1 MVMTPCHPLFL
12 ALIAVVICCC
22 NTSCVVAAGSAATEK
37 ASAPATSM
45 TRLVEVGTA
54 ADTTTST
61 GIATGAGDVEP
72 VVDVLR
78 TLAES
83 TPQEEQ
89 TTHSVPTTF
98 DGANGSHG
106 TMFDVISRGAAT
118 PDDPPTITSVTS
130 LHIHVNLPSSQQPSV
145 HSSPVLV
152 YTRLGTHRGHE
163 AKPSEWTLIF
173 NSTVETAGFAK
184 PTWLPT
190 AMFGNCE
197 GCAPRDSLWAPST
210 STSSSPDDASSSSS
224 LSFSLVPGH
233 LEIPPGQVR
242 AFYIHLPGK
251 DLRYSNPDPNVD
263 PNAPDVQKSPEGDAI
278 VAHDDQILIAE
289 GTGMGG
295 YWGIGPTPGKATELY
310 SPRVWNGIVNY
321 VVGPYDDIKATAAQS
336 ILDQYVDG
344 TGSGAS
350 ATTASAEAPDLSSDF
365 CPRQVETVLQDNMVR
380 FLLICPFTP
389 TYFAIHVPSYLF
401 LTDNDSRSLLVSASV
416 LLSGL
421 IRKHVRCNHTFT
433 TNGRS
438 WHHHNR

>member
-1 MVMTPCHPLFL
+1 MAVMTPCHPLVL
-12 ALIAVVICCC
+12 ALIAVVICCCC
-22 NTSCVVAAGSAATEK
+22 NTSCVVAAGSAAAEK
-37 ASAPATSM
+37 ALEASVPATSM

-54 ADTTTST
+54 A
-61 GIATGAGDVEP
+61 EP

-118 PDDPPTITSVTS
+118 GDDPPTITSITS

-210 STSSSPDDASSSSS
+210 STSSSSS

-321 VVGPYDDIKATAAQS
+321 VVGPYDERKAGPAAAQS

-350 ATTASAEAPDLSSDF
+350 ATTASAEAPDLSSHF

-380 FLLICPFTP
+380 FFSHVLLHQHILRR
-389 TYFAIHVPSYLF
+389 YMHAPSYLF
-401 LTDNDSRSLLVSASV
+401 LTDYDSLLVSASV
-416 LLSGL
+416 ILSGL

-438 WHHHNR
+438 WHHHSR